1 MEYGIEDGSVGVR
14 LESGAPLRSLLS
26 GFWQGNA
33 GWIMTAARE
42 VEGTGQ
48 LEDEMDRSWLG
59 RIVRRELGETPEFW
73 LG

>member
-1 MEYGIEDGSVGVR
+1 
-14 LESGAPLRSLLS
+14 
-26 GFWQGNA
+26 
-33 GWIMTAARE
+33 MTAARE

-48 LEDEMDRSWLG
+48 LADEMDRSWLG